1 MNKVLSALAVAA
13 ALAVPQ
19 AACAFVLGGTV
30 PGKWGPP
37 AFGTGATVT
46 YSYMPTGTSC
56 AGEFAGCSITAL
68 GAFGPAF
75 SSWHTA
81 IGAAFSAWSAVAN
94 IAFTEIADPG
104 TPEGGAGGGDIRI
117 GGHVFD
123 GPSGVLAHAFYPPSN
138 GGTFAGDL
146 HFDIDDLWK
155 TSFGGPGFD
164 IFQVAAHEIGHSI
177 GLDHTL
183 VPASLMNAFYTEAFS
198 GPQADDAAGAAFIY
212 GRAVVNPTLPEPSTT
227 ALLGLA
233 LLGLTLA
240 RRWRSK

>member
-56 AGEFAGCSITAL
+56 AGEAVGCSITAL

-104 TPEGGAGGGDIRI
+104 TPEGGVGGGDIRI

-146 HFDIDDLWK
+146 HFDIDELWK
-155 TSFGGPGFD
+155 TSFVGPGFD